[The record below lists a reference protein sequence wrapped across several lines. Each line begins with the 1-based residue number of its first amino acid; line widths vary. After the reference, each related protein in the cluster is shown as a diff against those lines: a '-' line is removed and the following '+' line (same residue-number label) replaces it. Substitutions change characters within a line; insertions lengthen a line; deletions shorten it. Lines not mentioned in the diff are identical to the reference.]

1 MSYNCAVAFKGVPKS
16 CLDGNGMIL
25 PSGLWFTKEGYS
37 KSTLANAG
45 TKEIWDQAIIDGN
58 VSFVH
63 GVKEVENVSG
73 EDAIYESPGQ
83 DKIFLFSGRNSLK
96 YSVYVTPDQH
106 KALLTFNG
114 NKGRCGWYD
123 RNNNITGTSPDGTLF
138 QGFKL
143 SYLRVGDLMPA
154 TDANPAW
161 TTIELQYA
169 DNTEMNEKLHLV
181 RPDVGDPADAWYA
194 QDLDTLTQVSLE
206 QVGAIATN
214 TITFDVFG
222 EESSITGNDGNSI
235 KIASIDG
242 LDVTGTP
249 FENFT
254 LTIDGVVTE
263 PDTATDEGVVD
274 GKARYTI
281 TQTTIGAAVV
291 VTLAIK
297 PSLTHPYESE
307 TITAS

>member
-1 MSYNCAVAFKGVPKS
+1 MSYNCATAFKGVPES

-25 PSGLWFTKEGYS
+25 PSGLGFSKLGYS
-37 KSTLANAG
+37 ISSLANAG
-45 TKEIWDQAIIDGN
+45 DKSIWEQDIIDGD

-63 GVKEVENVSG
+63 EIREVENVSG
-73 EDAIYESPGQ
+73 ENSIYESPGQ
-83 DKIFLFSGRNSLK
+83 DKIFLFSGKISMIFR
-96 YSVYVTPDQH
+96 VYVTPDQH
-106 KALLTFNG
+106 KALLTYNG
-114 NKGRCGWYD
+114 NKGRVFMYD
-123 RNNNITGTSPDGTLF
+123 RNNNIIGTSPDGTVF

-143 SYLRVGDLMPA
+143 GFLHVGDLVPA

-161 TTIELQYA
+161 TSIELQIA
-169 DNTEMNEKLHLV
+169 DNTEMNENLHLV
-181 RPDVGDPADAWYA
+181 RPDIGVADDKWYA
-194 QDLDTLTQVSLE
+194 ADLPTLTDVTLE

-242 LDVTGTP
+242 LDVAT
-249 FENFT
+249 FDNFT
-254 LTIDGVVTE
+254 LTIDGVVTA
-263 PDTATDEGVVD
+263 PDTATDEGVVA

-281 TQTTIGAAVV
+281 TQSTIGAAAA

-297 PSLTHPYESE
+297 ASLTQPYQSD
-307 TITAS
+307 TVTMT